1 MQLCLIAPEQFA
13 VPGNNSV
20 EICMLAIA
28 EQLALRHKVTIVS
41 RMMGDLPHCDE
52 LEQVR
57 IIRLPADSASQ
68 YLNSVLNYIGTEK
81 FDLIQVDNR
90 PHLMAAVK
98 RKVPQTPVV
107 LFLHS
112 LTFVPNNPKV
122 TGSLGQA
129 DLIIVNSRSLRL
141 RLSRRFPRLTKVIG
155 IVPLGADLQRFAPP
169 SREERQRLRQM
180 YRFPEVFTVLF
191 VGRVIPSK
199 GVPVLIR
206 AIHAIR
212 RRLRI
217 HLLVA
222 GRGKPPYIRYLK
234 RLARRLGVSVTFL
247 GDVAHEDI
255 HRLYQT
261 ADCFVCPSQRHE
273 AFGLVNVEAMASG
286 LPVIASNN
294 GGIREIVVTGVNG
307 YLVNRYRQSL
317 PFARHLLQLARKPKL
332 AERIGAQGRMDAL
345 EAFDWRHTAARLE
358 ELYYYLV
365 PNQQSRTDS
374 LHHQ

>member
-1 MQLCLIAPEQFA
+1 MQVCLIAPEQFA

-28 EQLALRHKVTIVS
+28 AQLALRHKVTIVS
-41 RMMGDLPHCDE
+41 RAMQDLPDSDE

-57 IIRLPADSASQ
+57 IIRLPADSPSQ
-68 YLNSVLNYIGTEK
+68 YLHSVLNYIEAEK

-112 LTFVPNNPKV
+112 LTFVPNTPKV
-122 TGSLGQA
+122 TGSLKQA

-141 RLSRRFPRLTKVIG
+141 RLSRRFPRLNQVIG
-155 IVPLGADLQRFAPP
+155 IVPLGADLQRFIPP
-169 SREERQRLRQM
+169 SKEERRRLRQLS
-180 YRFPEVFTVLF
+180 RFPEAFTVLF
-191 VGRVIPSK
+191 VGRIIPSK
-199 GVPVLIR
+199 GVAVLIR

-222 GRGKPPYIRYLK
+222 GRGKPPYIRRLK
-234 RLARRLGVSVTFL
+234 GLARRLGVSVTFL
-247 GDVAHEDI
+247 GDVAHADI

-261 ADCFVCPSQRHE
+261 ADCFVCPSQKHE

-294 GGIREIVVTGVNG
+294 GGIREIVVSGVNG
-307 YLVNRYRQSL
+307 YLVHRYREPL
-317 PFARHLLQLARKPKL
+317 PFAKHLLQLARNPKL
-332 AERIGAQGRMDAL
+332 AESMGAQGRKDAL
-345 EAFDWRHTAARLE
+345 EAFNWRHTAASLE

-365 PNQQSRTDS
+365 PNQQAETK
-374 LHHQ
+374 